1 MPVRTP
7 TPRRSLPAPS
17 RATAASNL
25 ISGIAGGLVVL
36 ALGATLLGT
45 GVINT
50 GDTRREIIREVPSRN
65 APVAQADDGK
75 GRSVADIYRRT
86 AAGVVFV
93 TARVVTQSDSPFGYP
108 LEQEGLATGSGF
120 VLDKDGFILTNAHV
134 VEGARAAS
142 VRFEEG
148 GDLVDAKVVGRDLST
163 DIAVLKVN
171 PGDAKLAPL
180 ALGNSSRV
188 RVGDPAIAIGNPF
201 GYDRTVTTGIIS
213 ALQRQ
218 IRAPNGFTIGHVI
231 QTDAPIN
238 PGNSGGPLLNAAGQV
253 IGINSQI
260 ATAGSRG
267 SVGIGFAVPI
277 NTAKKVVPQLEQ
289 HGRIV
294 HAYLGVTTFPLNK
307 DLSAAVNLDIDRGA
321 LVQEVTPGGPAS
333 RAGLR
338 AGKIHTDEGIIL
350 GGDIIVEVDGE
361 RIAKPDDVAAAISD
375 NKPGESV
382 QVKYYR
388 DNKLQTKQIKL
399 GTRPAAFED
408 QTTPSTPDPGTGG
421 GGQDLLP

>member
-7 TPRRSLPAPS
+7 TPKGSQSGARRP
-17 RATAASNL
+17 TAASNL
-25 ISGIAGGLVVL
+25 ISGVAGGLIVL
-36 ALGATLLGT
+36 ALGATLIGT
-45 GVINT
+45 GAINT
-50 GDTRREIIREVPSRN
+50 GDTKREIIRVVRPQASQV
-65 APVAQADDGK
+65 VAADGSAV
-75 GRSVADIYRRT
+75 SVAEIYRRT
-86 AAGVVFV
+86 APGVVFV
-93 TARVVTQSDSPFGYP
+93 TARIVTETDSPFGFP
-108 LEQEGLATGSGF
+108 LEQQGLATGSGF
-120 VLDKDGFILTNAHV
+120 VLDKRGYILTNAHV
-134 VEGARAAS
+134 VEGARTAS

-148 GDLVDAKVVGRDLST
+148 GDLVDAQVVGRDLST
-163 DIAVLKVN
+163 DIAVLKVD
-171 PGDAKLAPL
+171 PADATLRPL
-180 ALGNSSRV
+180 TLGNSDRV

-231 QTDAPIN
+231 QTDASIN
-238 PGNSGGPLLNAAGQV
+238 PGNSGGPLLNSRGHV

-277 NTAKKVVPQLEQ
+277 NTAKNVVPQLEQ

-294 HAYLGVTTFPLNK
+294 HAYLGVTTYPLNK
-307 DLSAAVNLDIDRGA
+307 DLAAAVNLPIDRGA

-338 AGKIHTDEGIIL
+338 AGKIHTDEGVIL

-361 RIAKPDDVAAAISD
+361 RISKPDDVAAAISD
-375 NKPGESV
+375 NKPGERV
-382 QVKYYR
+382 EVKFYR
-388 DNKLQTKQIKL
+388 GSKLQTKQVEL
-399 GTRPAAFED
+399 GTRPASFDD
-408 QTTPSTPDPGTGG
+408 QTPTTPDQGG
-421 GGQDLLP
+421 GSGVLP